1 MKPTIK
7 LFAVFALLV
16 ATFSQSIDASAA
28 DVYKFKGYS
37 ASAFFFETDPSGCIV
52 TGGSVFVF
60 ENISHSPPGPGSAE
74 TDVLID
80 FFKYDQCTDTS
91 LMSASNIA
99 PAEILEFDVAGN
111 LDSVTLLATVP
122 MFDYVTNT
130 AFDLTVDL
138 TWTGTSSRGQQ
149 SSQYKL
155 KFEGC
160 HINLKNN
167 SSFRYAEASG
177 TVSDGTTNITP
188 SPSTQGTIFLAKGGE
203 ISHGC
208 E

>member
-1 MKPTIK
+1 MKTIRK
-7 LFAVFALLV
+7 VLVVFALVV
-16 ATFSQSIDASAA
+16 AMFSQSSIVSAA

-37 ASAFFFETDPSGCIV
+37 AAAYFSATDPSGCIV
-52 TGGSVFVF
+52 TGGTVFVF
-60 ENISHSPPGPGSAE
+60 ENISHSPPGPGSFS

-80 FFKYDQCTDTS
+80 FFKEDQCTHTP
-91 LMSASNIA
+91 LMSASNRA
-99 PAEILEFDVAGN
+99 PAENVEFHVAGN
-111 LDSVTLLATVP
+111 LDSATLQATVP

-138 TWTGTSSRGQQ
+138 TWIGTSTLGHQ

-155 KFEGC
+155 NFQGC

-167 SSFRYAEASG
+167 SAFRYAEASG
-177 TVSDGTTNITP
+177 TVSDETTNFTP
-188 SPSTQGTIFLAKGGE
+188 LPSTQGSIFLAKGGE

-208 E
+208 N